1 MNNSECI
8 EVFKQYL
15 ANEKKA
21 SANTLSSYL
30 RDIRQ
35 LGEYLEIHHDTEIMD
50 AKEEELAE
58 RAARSDPYVR
68 LARQSLTRCRYPSS
82 IAGYTF
88 RIHLTFSFSHP
99 AKSPR
104 FARRISPGEPK

>member
-50 AKEEELAE
+50 AKEEELNRE
-58 RAARSDPYVR
+58 IFCIFLQYK
-68 LARQSLTRCRYPSS
+68 QILTQHEEGR
-82 IAGYTF
+82 
-88 RIHLTFSFSHP
+88 
-99 AKSPR
+99 K
-104 FARRISPGEPK
+104 